1 MRILTVTASVTLND
15 IECYGT
21 KILCNASAAITLS
34 FPASATSKNESDSEV
49 DNLSAFDVTIGSQTI
64 SQYGH
69 GHIVNV
75 GGASWECVIGGGGGQ
90 SASFTSIVVSGQNTI
105 LATTASDALEFI
117 ASTGMVITTNTANK
131 TVTFATS
138 LSAHEM
144 VTMWEPMVNGDS
156 VNPEVMF
163 DVSGDIIMVEVA
175 V

>member
-15 IECYGT
+15 VDCYGT
-21 KILCNASAAITLS
+21 KILCNATAAITLS
-34 FPASATSKNESDSEV
+34 FPASATAKNESDSEV
-49 DNLSAFDVTIGSQTI
+49 DNLAAFDVTIGSNTI

-75 GGASWECVIGGGGGQ
+75 GGSSWECVIGGGGQ
-90 SASFTSIVVSGQNTI
+90 TASFTSILVSGQSTI
-105 LATTASDALEFI
+105 LATTAADVIEFV
-117 ASTGMVITTNTANK
+117 ASTGIVITTSTANN
-131 TVTFATS
+131 TISFSSTI
-138 LSAHEM
+138 SAHDM